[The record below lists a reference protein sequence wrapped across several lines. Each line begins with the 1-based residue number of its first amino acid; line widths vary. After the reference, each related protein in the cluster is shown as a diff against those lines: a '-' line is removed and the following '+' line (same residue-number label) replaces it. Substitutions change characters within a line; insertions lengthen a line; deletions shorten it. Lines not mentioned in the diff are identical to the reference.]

1 MTNINL
7 YNLYQ
12 KSSVWCFAFS
22 HTFTFELIPQS
33 RDRPVGSLGDSWWR
47 NGSFPCRTMN
57 TDRDPKD
64 NTEGITFGRKKLQ
77 SGICFNIRRREKG
90 RRYRSTSPLSR
101 RGSDRSLGRS
111 WCRLQLRLFRSPRR
125 AGGEEPRGQSE
136 SGLFQHHTP
145 SSRTDVVR
153 KMEKRCLLIHAS
165 FVAFAKSHES
175 RVKSR
180 VDRGRGDNQDST
192 R

>member
-64 NTEGITFGRKKLQ
+64 SATQRALRLEERNFRAASASTSEEERKDGDMFGHCLDD
-77 SGICFNIRRREKG
+77 N
-90 RRYRSTSPLSR
+90 RSTSPLSR
-101 RGSDRSLGRS
+101 RGSDRSLGHS
-111 WCRLQLRLFRSPRR
+111 WYRLQLRLFQSPRH
-125 AGGEEPRGQSE
+125 ANGEEPRGQSE
-136 SGLFQHHTP
+136 SGLFRHHTP

-153 KMEKRCLLIHAS
+153 KMEKRCLLIHA
-165 FVAFAKSHES
+165 FVRRFRQES
-175 RVKSR
+175 
-180 VDRGRGDNQDST
+180 
-192 R
+192 